1 MPDTPGQPEEKPPS
15 EQPPSEQAPSEQPVS
30 EQAVPLTREEIR
42 SKKVFTTGEAAAIC
56 GLSQQTIIRCFDAG
70 RLTGFKVPG
79 SKFRRI
85 PREELVRFMKANGL
99 PSDLLMDPTRRVL
112 AVDDD
117 PAMLAIY
124 RHALKREG
132 DRYELETAENGYDAG
147 MLTERLRP
155 DLLILDYQL
164 PDINGVAVCRRVRSA
179 SHLDAVRILCVSG
192 IADAAAVAALM
203 EAGAN
208 EFLPKPFEIADLMAR
223 VDRLLASPA

>member
-1 MPDTPGQPEEKPPS
+1 M
-15 EQPPSEQAPSEQPVS
+15 
-30 EQAVPLTREEIR
+30 PLTREEIR

-85 PREELVRFMKANGL
+85 PREELARFMKANGL
-99 PSDLLMDPTRRVL
+99 PCDALMDPTRRVL

-117 PAMLAIY
+117 RAILAIY
-124 RHALKREG
+124 RHGFAREG
-132 DRYELETAENGYDAG
+132 SRYELETAENGYDAG

-164 PDINGVAVCRRVRSA
+164 PDINGVAVCRRVRSDR
-179 SHLDAVRILCVSG
+179 HLDAVRILCVSG
-192 IADAAAVAALM
+192 IADAAAVAALR
-203 EAGAN
+203 EAGADD
-208 EFLPKPFEIADLMAR
+208 FLPKPFEIATLMAK
-223 VDRLLASPA
+223 VEQLLGSPG

>member
-1 MPDTPGQPEEKPPS
+1 
-15 EQPPSEQAPSEQPVS
+15 
-30 EQAVPLTREEIR
+30 
-42 SKKVFTTGEAAAIC
+42 
-56 GLSQQTIIRCFDAG
+56 
-70 RLTGFKVPG
+70 
-79 SKFRRI
+79 
-85 PREELVRFMKANGL
+85 MKANGL

-124 RHALKREG
+124 RHAFKREG

-208 EFLPKPFEIADLMAR
+208 DFLPKPFDIPTLMAR

>member
-1 MPDTPGQPEEKPPS
+1 MPDTPGQPDEQSAS
-15 EQPPSEQAPSEQPVS
+15 EQGS
-30 EQAVPLTREEIR
+30 PLTRAEIR

-124 RHALKREG
+124 RHAFKQEG

-155 DLLILDYQL
+155 DILILDYQL
-164 PDINGVAVCRRVRSA
+164 PDIDGVAVCRRVRSV

-192 IADAAAVAALM
+192 VADDAAVAALRG
-203 EAGAN
+203 AGAN
-208 EFLPKPFEIADLMAR
+208 DFLPKPFDIPTLMSR
-223 VDRLLASPA
+223 VEQLLGSPA